1 MKTHALALLAIFATV
16 ALAQEPGKEPVPR
29 ENEPPAESQSDP
41 GKSEQGKTDESKSD
55 ASADASVSADL
66 PEFSTLD
73 ANSDTIISREEAR
86 GHAGLRAIFA
96 ECDADRNG
104 SLNTWEFAE
113 AKNRLEK

>member
-1 MKTHALALLAIFATV
+1 MKTHALASLAMFATV
-16 ALAQEPGKEPVPR
+16 ALAQEPGKEPVPQ
-29 ENEPPAESQSDP
+29 ENEPPVE
-41 GKSEQGKTDESKSD
+41 SD
-55 ASADASVSADL
+55 ADVGANAAVSADL

-73 ANSDTIISREEAR
+73 SNSDTIISRAEAR

-96 ECDADRNG
+96 DCDADRNG

>member
-1 MKTHALALLAIFATV
+1 MRTHALALLAMFATV
-16 ALAQEPGKEPVPR
+16 ALAQEPGKEPVPQ
-29 ENEPPAESQSDP
+29 ENEPPAEDA
-41 GKSEQGKTDESKSD
+41 SD
-55 ASADASVSADL
+55 ASANVAASEDL

>member
-1 MKTHALALLAIFATV
+1 MKTPALALLASLLATA
-16 ALAQEPGKEPVPR
+16 ALAQEPGKEPMPR
-29 ENEPPAESQSDP
+29 ENEPPAESATQDSD
-41 GKSEQGKTDESKSD
+41 SSAN
-55 ASADASVSADL
+55 ASIPADL

-73 ANSDTIISREEAR
+73 ANNDTIISREEAR
-86 GHAGLRAIFA
+86 EHAGLRATFA

>member
-1 MKTHALALLAIFATV
+1 MRTHALALLAMFATV
-16 ALAQEPGKEPVPR
+16 ALAQEPGKETVPQ
-29 ENEPPAESQSDP
+29 ENEPPVESDA
-41 GKSEQGKTDESKSD
+41 D
-55 ASADASVSADL
+55 ASANVSASVDL
-66 PEFSTLD
+66 PEFSSLD
-73 ANSDTIISREEAR
+73 ANADTIISREEAR

>member
-1 MKTHALALLAIFATV
+1 MRKHALALLAPLVALVATV
-16 ALAQEPGKEPVPR
+16 ALAQEPGKEPVPQ
-29 ENEPPAESQSDP
+29 ENEPPAENN
-41 GKSEQGKTDESKSD
+41 G
-55 ASADASVSADL
+55 ADASTNAAIAADL
-66 PEFSTLD
+66 PEFSALD

-113 AKNRLEK
+113 AKNRLDK